1 MKKCYVVIPA
11 VLVLFVC
18 SCQQKMY
25 FPDRANTPGLT
36 EAYEGKATFSI
47 KPQTNDLGTI
57 DSGKSAN
64 GAILSPAFDI
74 AFAPANHFGIIASY
88 RSTLNRY
95 IKEESSTLLT
105 EKNVG
110 GKFSGH
116 RFEIGAGYFNTFGN
130 RGKVEVYAGYANGVL
145 KRRGLKRLNYDYDTR
160 YHRYFVQPAIGFG
173 TNKMS
178 FTAGL
183 RFALHKYYDF
193 KPLNDPKLNT
203 YIAGD
208 INVENEL
215 FPFVEPFVNF
225 EFGAEYIKFN
235 AQIGFGTQM
244 TQDNRVSGTA
254 PMYISLGVVG
264 HYAPRFFKHQEHS
277 PTGRGVDGVR

>member
-1 MKKCYVVIPA
+1 MTKNGTLLSA
-11 VLVLFVC
+11 LFVVFLC

-25 FPDRANTPGLT
+25 FPDRANTPGLI

-47 KPQTNDLGTI
+47 KPQTNDLGDI
-57 DSGKSAN
+57 DSGRSSN
-64 GAILSPAFDI
+64 GAILSPSFDI

-95 IKEESSTLLT
+95 IKEESSTIFT

-116 RFEIGAGYFNTFGN
+116 RFEIGAGYFNTFGS
-130 RGKVEVYAGYANGVL
+130 RGKVEVYGGYANGVL
-145 KRRGLKRLNYDYDTR
+145 KRRGIRRLNYDYDTR

-173 TNKMS
+173 TNRFS
-178 FTAGL
+178 FTAGI

-193 KPLNDPKLNT
+193 KALNDPTLKY

-208 INVENEL
+208 INVENGL

-225 EFGAEYIKFN
+225 EFGSEYIKFN
-235 AQIGFGTQM
+235 AQVGFGSQM

-254 PMYISLGVVG
+254 PMYVSLGVVG
-264 HYAPRFFKHQEHS
+264 HYAPRFSRHEES
-277 PTGRGVDGVR
+277 GGSNGRSGID